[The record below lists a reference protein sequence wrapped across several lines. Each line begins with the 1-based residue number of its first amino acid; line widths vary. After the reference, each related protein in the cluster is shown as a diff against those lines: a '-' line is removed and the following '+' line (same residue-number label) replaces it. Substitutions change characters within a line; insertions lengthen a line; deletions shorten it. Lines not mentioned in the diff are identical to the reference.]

1 MINSYMAYAEQ
12 ILDDN
17 LINQFYQGDPSD
29 QDVQFVETILKSNF
43 DYKCLI
49 YILFINS
56 PR

>member
-1 MINSYMAYAEQ
+1 MAYAEQ

-43 DYKCLI
+43 DYKCPI